1 MDYIRSLPATL
12 AGVPLV
18 LAPLSVESDNANM
31 STIPSADIVEILRHI
46 PHRYPFLLIDRMIE
60 CEPNRWI
67 RVLKNVSACERYGD
81 WRTGPLMPQMLLVE
95 ALAQAAGALCHFS
108 GMMASANRP
117 IMFFAGVDNCRF
129 GRDATAGDQVALHC
143 EMKRSLRGVAKLHG
157 TASVG
162 SETILEADL
171 TAVVR
176 DIAPGLQRATGV

>member
-1 MDYIRSLPATL
+1 
-12 AGVPLV
+12 
-18 LAPLSVESDNANM
+18 M
-31 STIPSADIVEILRHI
+31 STIPSADISEILKHI
-46 PHRYPFLLIDRMIE
+46 PHRYPFLMIDRMVA

-67 RVLKNVSACERYGD
+67 RVVKNVAASEQYGGAGS
-81 WRTGPLMPQMLLVE
+81 RPVMPQMLLVE

-108 GMMASANRP
+108 GMMAAARRP
-117 IMFFAGVDNCRF
+117 IMFFAGVDGCKF
-129 GRDATAGDQVALHC
+129 GRDAAAGDQILLYC

-176 DIAPGLQRATGV
+176 DVAEVAE